1 MSRRRYAGDEQ
12 AREALVRLGVRLR
25 QLRKEAG
32 LTQSELAASIGHDG
46 PGGKSYVSQIEH
58 GSLPYLG
65 FGTVLDYL
73 RACRRNFEAILDVT
87 DEWTSLPT
95 RADQSVRRALAHLPT
110 NERVR
115 AGHYDVGVNVKA
127 GKTGKRGY
135 TPEQRVRMALGQAK
149 ALRRHKEL
157 DRLFN
162 RVLGELRI
170 GARDPLAVNLKTFGR
185 KLFAVLLRTR
195 NSRPVW
201 RTKQLAALDGWAEK
215 HDLPPEPFQ
224 RLKPAVIALF
234 DDMARRGALD

>member
-1 MSRRRYAGDEQ
+1 MSRRKYAGDGQ
-12 AREALVRLGVRLR
+12 TREALVRLGVRLR
-25 QLRKEAG
+25 QLRREAG
-32 LTQSELAASIGHDG
+32 LTQSELATLLGSTGL
-46 PGGKSYVSQIEH
+46 GGKSYVSQIEH

-65 FGTVLDYL
+65 FGTVMDYL

-95 RADQSVRRALAHLPT
+95 AADQSVRQAFADLPLK
-110 NERVR
+110 ERVR
-115 AGHYDVGVNVKA
+115 ADRYDIGVNVKA
-127 GKTGKRGY
+127 GKTGKSGY

-157 DRLFN
+157 NSLFN

-170 GARDPLAVNLKTFGR
+170 GTRDPLAVNLKTFGR

-215 HDLPPEPFQ
+215 YDLPPAPFNQ
-224 RLKPAVIALF
+224 LKPAVIALF

>member
-1 MSRRRYAGDEQ
+1 MSRRKYAGDGQ
-12 AREALVRLGVRLR
+12 TREALVRLGVRLR
-25 QLRKEAG
+25 QLRREAG
-32 LTQSELAASIGHDG
+32 LTQSELALLTGRAG

-73 RACRRNFEAILDVT
+73 RACRRSFEAILDVT
-87 DEWTSLPT
+87 DEWTGLPL
-95 RADQSVRRALAHLPT
+95 RADQSVRQAFAHLPL
-110 NERVR
+110 NERER
-115 AGHYDVGVNVKA
+115 TSHYDIGVNVKA
-127 GKTGKRGY
+127 GKTGGAGL
-135 TPEQRVRMALGQAK
+135 TTEQRVKMALGQAK

-170 GARDPLAVNLKTFGR
+170 GTRDPLAVNLKTFGR

-201 RTKQLAALDGWAEK
+201 RTKQLAVLDGWAEK

-234 DDMARRGALD
+234 DDMSRRGALD